1 MATIRARRRPIR
13 NGAERNNELIRRM
26 SSIPCCAGRKHS
38 FREQSAGQKHGPAPN
53 ACRERRK
60 NSNASFVRPLIHS
73 GFIAAIR
80 PPTLEIFYRKFP
92 ASCSTRRSKPYPGAN
107 PKARSKRLT

>member
-1 MATIRARRRPIR
+1 MA
-13 NGAERNNELIRRM
+13 
-26 SSIPCCAGRKHS
+26 
-38 FREQSAGQKHGPAPN
+38 QSATMSLSVACRRFLAAPAGNTRSANKAQFKKHGPAPN